1 MICENALRIAAL
13 LPTMN
18 AMNPQTRS
26 WRGLRILLAF
36 TLVLVTLQGST
47 GGYIAG
53 SGNFPT
59 AVGGSA
65 SVVASS
71 LAAGPPVVTWHGFEA
86 VLIILLA
93 LAVTAFSFRYPK
105 RSVRIFAVLS
115 LVAAIVAATG
125 GYLVVSAGSPAG
137 DALMGNGFIGTY
149 AFLFMTLYFTK

>member
-1 MICENALRIAAL
+1 M
-13 LPTMN
+13 PMMN
-18 AMNPQTRS
+18 AMNPETRS
-26 WRGLRILLAF
+26 WRGLRILLGF

-65 SVVASS
+65 SVVASA
-71 LAAGPPVVTWHGFEA
+71 LAAGPPVVTWHGFEGA
-86 VLIILLA
+86 LIVLLA

-105 RSVRIFAVLS
+105 RSVRTCAVLS

-125 GYLVVSAGSPAG
+125 GYLIVSAGSPAG

-149 AFLFMTLYFTK
+149 AFLFLTLYFTK

>member
-1 MICENALRIAAL
+1 VICETTLRVAVL
-13 LPTMN
+13 LPLMN

-26 WRGLRILLAF
+26 WRGLRILLGF
-36 TLVLVTLQGST
+36 TLALVTLQGST

-65 SVVASS
+65 SVVASA

-86 VLIILLA
+86 VLIVLLA
-93 LAVTAFSFRYPK
+93 LAVAVFSFRYPK
-105 RSVRIFAVLS
+105 GSVRIFAVLS

-125 GYLVVSAGSPAG
+125 GYLIVSAGDPAG

>member
-1 MICENALRIAAL
+1 M
-13 LPTMN
+13 
-18 AMNPQTRS
+18 
-26 WRGLRILLAF
+26 LRILLAF
-36 TLVLVTLQGST
+36 TVVLVTLQGST

-59 AVGGSA
+59 AVGPSA

-71 LAAGPPVVTWHGFEA
+71 LAAAPPVVAWHGFEG

-93 LAVTAFSFRYPK
+93 LAGAALSFRYPK
-105 RSVRIFAVLS
+105 KSVRICAVLS
-115 LVAAIVAATG
+115 VVAAIVAATG
-125 GYLVVSAGSPAG
+125 GYLIVSAGDPAG

>member
-1 MICENALRIAAL
+1 MVCETALRIDFCPIL
-13 LPTMN
+13 VNVLN
-18 AMNPQTRS
+18 SQTRS
-26 WRGLRILLAF
+26 WKGLRILLAI

-53 SGNFPT
+53 SSNFPT
-59 AVGGSA
+59 AVGGTA
-65 SVVASS
+65 TAVASS

-93 LAVTAFSFRYPK
+93 LAVTALSFRYPK

-115 LVAAIVAATG
+115 VISAVVAATG
-125 GYLVVSAGSPAG
+125 GYLIVSAGDPVG

-149 AFLFMTLYFTK
+149 AFLFLTLYFTK